1 MQRNQRMPVKI
12 VSRSRF
18 RSTTDEEPSEDETP
32 PPNRS
37 DRPPPL
43 PLCSST
49 STIISKLVRIRT
61 TESATVTADLVL
73 PSAWLLG
80 THGQLPVPAN
90 SHELT
95 GIEAGPTDQGTI
107 DGWLR
112 HHCCDVVGLNRPAI
126 QDTHTSGRIAAVNRG
141 NPAAN
146 GRDGLLRVRGGRHLT
161 SANGPDRL
169 VGDHHPGHLLGLDP
183 AQALDHLRLAVA
195 GLMPRLA
202 YF

>member
-18 RSTTDEEPSEDETP
+18 RSTTEEEPSEDETP

-49 STIISKLVRIRT
+49 SKIISKLVRIRT
-61 TESATVTADLVL
+61 TESAIVTADLVL
-73 PSAWLLG
+73 PSAWVLG
-80 THGQLPVPAN
+80 THGQFPVPDY

-112 HHCCDVVGLNRPAI
+112 HHCCDVVGLYRPAI
-126 QDTHTSGRIAAVNRG
+126 QDTHTFGRIAAVNRG

-146 GRDGLLRVRGGRHLT
+146 SRDGLLRVRGRRHINSCNRT
-161 SANGPDRL
+161 ERAVRDRQTWRPDRSA
-169 VGDHHPGHLLGLDP
+169 H
-183 AQALDHLRLAVA
+183 A
-195 GLMPRLA
+195 
-202 YF
+202 

>member
-1 MQRNQRMPVKI
+1 MQRNHRIPVKM

-49 STIISKLVRIRT
+49 SKIISRLVMIRI
-61 TESATVTADLVL
+61 TESAIVTADLVL
-73 PSAWLLG
+73 PECRLPG
-80 THGQLPVPAN
+80 TQGQFPVPDD
-90 SHELT
+90 SYEIT

-126 QDTHTSGRIAAVNRG
+126 QDTHTFGRIAAVNRG
-141 NPAAN
+141 NPLAY
-146 GRDGLLRVRGGRHLT
+146 GRDGLLRVRGGRHLN
-161 SANGPDRL
+161 SAD
-169 VGDHHPGHLLGLDP
+169 
-183 AQALDHLRLAVA
+183 
-195 GLMPRLA
+195 
-202 YF
+202 